1 MLQSRKKMKPSDS
14 IGPYRFKYPDH
25 GLAIYRISDVVEQ
38 YLACDEYFWWQA
50 LRVGKKVY
58 KFQVFLHTKEEE
70 RMKIWKTFRVLE
82 RVDSKCHY
90 LHFYTWSD
98 KLTSAYRTT

>member
-1 MLQSRKKMKPSDS
+1 
-14 IGPYRFKYPDH
+14 
-25 GLAIYRISDVVEQ
+25 
-38 YLACDEYFWWQA
+38 
-50 LRVGKKVY
+50 
-58 KFQVFLHTKEEE
+58 
-70 RMKIWKTFRVLE
+70 MKIWKTFRVLE